1 MMDDPKTPPLTL
13 ATVLSRQDEIIVSD
27 LSKTEAVMLNMDRGF
42 YYGVED
48 VAKFIWDA
56 LAQPVAVAEICDRVM
71 AYFVDVERTTCEEDT
86 LAYAQELLEEGLV
99 HVHSA
104 APA

>member
-1 MMDDPKTPPLTL
+1 MDEPKTPPLTL
-13 ATVLSRQDEIIVSD
+13 ATVLSRRDDIIASD
-27 LSKTEAVMLNMDRGF
+27 LSETEAVMLNIDKGF

-56 LAQPVAVAEICDRVM
+56 LDQPISVAEICDRVM
-71 AYFVDVERTTCEEDT
+71 AYFVDVERATCEEDALT
-86 LAYAQELLEEGLV
+86 YAQELLDEGLLNV
-99 HVHSA
+99 HNA